1 MINRDCVQCESALG
15 RTRAEEPRR
24 RWLSRVALGGRIP
37 QVYDHVTVTT
47 CEMVA
52 VVHRRPCFQHLA
64 CCSVNS
70 RHIGSKSRF
79 LPTPPAFDVP
89 VGGGS
94 RQNIAIPFGT
104 DKLEWCGYPMVKK
117 FWRYLYSF
125 WHNARI
131 WHSTHTDTAWRHRP
145 RLHIASRGKNQTVQ
159 KWTSVQTVSQQKLHV
174 IRHSNNKWLKV
185 TLLALNVQ
193 IKNVLEHS
201 HNGV

>member
-1 MINRDCVQCESALG
+1 
-15 RTRAEEPRR
+15 
-24 RWLSRVALGGRIP
+24 
-37 QVYDHVTVTT
+37 
-47 CEMVA
+47 MVA
-52 VVHRRPCFQHLA
+52 VFHQRPCWQHLA

-193 IKNVLEHS
+193 IKNVLKRDQNRVQRTDLRMQLHYLHVVIVVSDIKVTSSTVVVIAQEFGS
-201 HNGV
+201 IRFNLVRTL